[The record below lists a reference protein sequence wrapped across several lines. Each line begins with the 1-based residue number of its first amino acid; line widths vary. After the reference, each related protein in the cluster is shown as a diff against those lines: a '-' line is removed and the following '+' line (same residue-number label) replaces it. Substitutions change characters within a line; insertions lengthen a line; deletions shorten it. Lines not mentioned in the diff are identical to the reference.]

1 MNGKFFDPAMIMLLV
16 VLAMA
21 TVGTLYFHIADKREE
36 RRNHALDY

>member
-1 MNGKFFDPAMIMLLV
+1 MTHNFWNPANVMLLF
-16 VLAMA
+16 VLVMA